1 MKKWYGFVVVVLF
14 ISLLIACGG
23 GTSSSSDTSNGSG
36 SSGDDRSNITSEINR
51 LELFGTGLT
60 DENASAESVSS
71 QSLQEDINILA
82 DTTSCQPV
90 AWGRGNLKLN
100 SRNIDISINGD
111 IASVK
116 VVDDVSGALFVATAN
131 NNQINAWRKPF
142 NDTITRYAEFVKVLP
157 GHWNLTKISPVDV
170 DLTDTTEQ
178 TVQIQKVTAS
188 VGNQVVWEAASSSA
202 LYAVPNGLPTF
213 KPDDVVLVEAQISNS
228 TISTLCSPL
237 SYVFLHR
244 PGPCLFGRCR
254 DVMFDDGINGG
265 DRVAKDGIFSRT
277 YTIGQHIGYHFA
289 AVDVID
295 AETFM
300 NDITDYNS
308 TAWGM
313 PYRVVPA
320 Q

>member
-1 MKKWYGFVVVVLF
+1 MKKWYGFAAVVLF
-14 ISLLIACGG
+14 MSLLTACGG
-23 GTSSSSDTSNGSG
+23 GTSSSDTSNI
-36 SSGDDRSNITSEINR
+36 SNILSDSDSIKQEVNSS
-51 LELFGTGLT
+51 ELFGVNLT
-60 DENASAESVSS
+60 DTEDTAAVAASTESA
-71 QSLQEDINILA
+71 Q
-82 DTTSCQPV
+82 T
-90 AWGRGNLKLN
+90 
-100 SRNIDISINGD
+100 SINAAEGGACSPGIWFRGD
-111 IASVK
+111 FKHLNRDVNITIVGDTASVK
-116 VVDDVSGALFVATAN
+116 VTDKISGSLYVDN
-131 NNQINAWRKPF
+131 NNDIIFNPWSKPF
-142 NDTITRYAEFVKVLP
+142 NDTITRYAEFVRVLP

-170 DLTDTTEQ
+170 DLTDTAKQ
-178 TVQIQKVTAS
+178 TVEIQKVTAS
-188 VGNQVVWEAASSSA
+188 VSNQVVWEAASSSA

-254 DVMFDDGINGG
+254 DVMYDDGTNG
-265 DRVAKDGIFSRT
+265 DVTPNDNIFSRK
-277 YTIGQHIGYHFA
+277 YTIGSHIGYHFA

-300 NDITDYNS
+300 NDTTDYNS